1 MKVCSAWNWDT
12 LDYTHYKCPGKL
24 SAGGWSDVNPA
35 TGPKAPPKDP
45 IGKDIEEYLPT
56 LPLGCVVIGRSPRA
70 QGQIVR
76 PPSQPFNGF
85 GATPSAP
92 PSAPQRRAPT
102 PMGDLVLF
110 AGAVVGV
117 VWLAGHALSP
127 AKK

>member
-45 IGKDIEEYLPT
+45 IGKDIEDFLPA
-56 LPLGCVVIGRSPRA
+56 LPLGCVATGRSARA
-70 QGQIVR
+70 KGQIVR
-76 PPSQPFNGF
+76 QPRQPFSGL
-85 GATPSAP
+85 GEAGVAP
-92 PSAPQRRAPT
+92 PVPPQRRQTPT
-102 PMGDLVLF
+102 GTF
-110 AGAVVGV
+110 AVFGLLGVVGL
-117 VWLAGHALSP
+117 VWM